1 MANIYCALR
10 FRWQLLLVRKR
21 LANIKLVV
29 SDVDGVL
36 TSGGLLYSPDGS
48 VLKEFSVYDGVGV
61 EQIQHLGIEF
71 GILSGGSSGAVL
83 ARAKTLKISN
93 VVTESGD
100 KRQSLIELQNKLS
113 VSIEETL
120 FIGDDLN
127 DLVVRD
133 RVAIFVAPRNA
144 IKSVRR
150 QADLTLSRGGG
161 EGCVRQ
167 LTDEVVKSHS

>member
-1 MANIYCALR
+1 MANFYRALR

-36 TSGGLLYSPDGS
+36 TSGGLLCSPDGS

-61 EQIQHLGIEF
+61 EQVQRLGIEF
-71 GILSGGSSGAVL
+71 AILSGGSSGAIL
-83 ARAKTLKISN
+83 ARAKMLKISN
-93 VVTESGD
+93 IITESQD
-100 KRQSLIELQNKLS
+100 KRQSLIDLQNKLS

-144 IKSVRR
+144 INSVRR

-161 EGCVRQ
+161 ESCVRQ
-167 LTDEVVKSHS
+167 LTDEVVKLHS

>member
-1 MANIYCALR
+1 MTSIFRALR

-21 LANIKLVV
+21 LVNIKLVV

-36 TSGGLLYSPDGS
+36 TSGDLLYSPDGS
-48 VLKEFSVYDGVGV
+48 VLKRFSVYDGVGI
-61 EQIQHLGIEF
+61 EQVKHLGIEF
-71 GILSGGSSGAVL
+71 AILSGGSSGAVL
-83 ARAKTLKISN
+83 ARAETLKISN
-93 VVTESGD
+93 VITESQD
-100 KRQSLIELQNKLS
+100 KRHSLIELQQKLK
-113 VSIEETL
+113 VSIDETL

-144 IKSVRR
+144 IKPVRK
-150 QADLTLSRGGG
+150 QADLILSRSGG
-161 EGCVRQ
+161 ESCVRQ

>member
-1 MANIYCALR
+1 MASIYRALR

-36 TSGGLLYSPDGS
+36 TNGGLLYSADGS

-61 EQIQHLGIEF
+61 EQVQGLGVEF
-71 GILSGGSSGAVL
+71 AIISGGSSGAVL
-83 ARAKTLKISN
+83 ARAKTLKILN
-93 VVTESGD
+93 VITESQD
-100 KRQSLIELQNKLS
+100 KRQSLIDLQNKLS

-120 FIGDDLN
+120 FVGDDLN

-161 EGCVRQ
+161 ESCVRQ